1 MITIKKLAGL
11 PASTRIRK
19 YPRLMRFFEESLRN
33 DVPIDTT
40 YLRDLFSLIA
50 GDPFV
55 TSAVREK
62 VSILNLQCIDKN
74 DVLRSCNGL
83 RHLLL
88 EQLGASPADWDLLPP
103 KPLEEGGCEQVRKII
118 ELDLYL
124 DDIRSPFNV
133 GSIFRAA
140 ESFGVRKIFLS
151 PGSADPR
158 HPRAQRSAMGCVDIV
173 PWCRSSFEEM
183 QTHTT
188 SNKIVALETGGCPLH
203 EFHFPAGGILVI
215 GSEELGVSPA
225 LMEQASRSGGA
236 VSIETGGRK
245 GSLNVS
251 VATGIVLHAWF
262 SQFRA
267 VEPGVR
273 RHETTISDGE
283 PVLSPTD

>member
-74 DVLRSCNGL
+74 NVLRSCNGL

-173 PWCRSSFEEM
+173 PWCRTSFEEM

-188 SNKIVALETGGCPLH
+188 SNKIVALETGSCPLH

-283 PVLSPTD
+283 PALSPTD